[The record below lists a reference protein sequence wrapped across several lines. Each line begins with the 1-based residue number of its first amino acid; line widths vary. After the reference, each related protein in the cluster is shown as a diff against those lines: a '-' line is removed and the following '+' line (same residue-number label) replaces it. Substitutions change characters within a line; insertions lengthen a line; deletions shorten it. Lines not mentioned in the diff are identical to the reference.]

1 MGCDGGMKARWYF
14 FGVFEALGP
23 ASSACWMGIG
33 LPSCINDPSKELGRA
48 GALLWKAPDW
58 SVGNP
63 PGSALRD
70 LSRASSKLPR
80 NWRKSWGALHP
91 PNSPHHVDRAH
102 LISSRARSLPSSR
115 LETIEVDFTDHDGND
130 PILVFALFIHHVL
143 LGIPFYPTGGSF
155 MPMDFTVTVS
165 SHCITMLRNDIQESH
180 QQLNAFRCLLTP
192 SLTDRPGLIDASFI
206 PCTIMLSIRSNPIHK
221 VFGSGHPV

>member
-1 MGCDGGMKARWYF
+1 MKARWYF

-48 GALLWKAPDW
+48 GALLWGAPDW
-58 SVGNP
+58 SADNP

-115 LETIEVDFTDHDGND
+115 LETIEVDLTMMARIRF
-130 PILVFALFIHHVL
+130 L
-143 LGIPFYPTGGSF
+143 Y
-155 MPMDFTVTVS
+155 
-165 SHCITMLRNDIQESH
+165 SH
-180 QQLNAFRCLLTP
+180 F
-192 SLTDRPGLIDASFI
+192 SFI
-206 PCTIMLSIRSNPIHK
+206 MSCSVYSVTLQRDTLCL
-221 VFGSGHPV
+221 